1 MLKSSFIFQCALNKI
16 IEDSESTWG
25 QVFRLQ
31 IGTRNIAFSATFF
44 FHEFIVPRKSL
55 SKISD
60 RSPCKFSQRE
70 GIFKK
75 RAKLKWR
82 VVELVNCKS
91 ALRSNLRLAQIY
103 FKFKCSSEIQ
113 VSKLFYFG
121 FHTLQWHFSKEFDTA
136 VFTDRITKLRII
148 LPWNQLSLTSF
159 SIVLLQKRKS
169 GKNCRSIPTNLKE

>member
-1 MLKSSFIFQCALNKI
+1 M
-16 IEDSESTWG
+16 
-25 QVFRLQ
+25 
-31 IGTRNIAFSATFF
+31 IGLRVNF
-44 FHEFIVPRKSL
+44 PG
-55 SKISD
+55 
-60 RSPCKFSQRE
+60 QRE

-103 FKFKCSSEIQ
+103 FNFATFKCSSEIQ
-113 VSKLFYFG
+113 LSKRFYFG
-121 FHTLQWHFSKEFDTA
+121 FHTRLQWHFSKEFDAA

-159 SIVLLQKRKS
+159 SIVLLQKENLEKIVAVFRPFL
-169 GKNCRSIPTNLKE
+169 RSKRFSSRSKREHKKFVTIIHICLLELFFSE

>member
-1 MLKSSFIFQCALNKI
+1 MNSNPNQLGDNFFDSSLEQ
-16 IEDSESTWG
+16 
-25 QVFRLQ
+25 
-31 IGTRNIAFSATFF
+31 GTSLFPPLFF

-103 FKFKCSSEIQ
+103 FNFATFKCSSEIQ

-121 FHTLQWHFSKEFDTA
+121 FHTLQWHFSKEFDAA

>member
-1 MLKSSFIFQCALNKI
+1 MNQLGDKFF
-16 IEDSESTWG
+16 DS
-25 QVFRLQ
+25 RLEQ
-31 IGTRNIAFSATFF
+31 GTSLFPPLFF

-103 FKFKCSSEIQ
+103 FNFATFKSSSKIQ
-113 VSKLFYFG
+113 VSKRFYFG
-121 FHTLQWHFSKEFDTA
+121 FHTLQWHFSKEFDAA
-136 VFTDRITKLRII
+136 VFSDRITKLRIKNI
-148 LPWNQLSLTSF
+148 ALKSTESDFLLDSSVTKKKIWKKLSQYSDQ
-159 SIVLLQKRKS
+159 S
-169 GKNCRSIPTNLKE
+169 